1 MAHSAGD
8 RRLTV
13 ELAAQL
19 FADLGYDGCR
29 ELREAIRLRMA
40 EHRQMVAAEREA
52 AGLARPRSRR
62 GATSA
67 AQAAHLT
74 GGCSEAGVTRSKA
87 IKRWAPHLVPAI
99 MAGEISTWAAYQQA
113 IRLRDQAAMQQAL
126 SG

>member
-8 RRLTV
+8 RQLTV

-62 GATSA
+62 RATP
-67 AQAAHLT
+67 QAAAAAIMQI
-74 GGCSEAGVTRSKA
+74 SESSMERCKA
-87 IKRWAPHLVPAI
+87 VERWAPHLLPAVA
-99 MAGEISTWAAYQQA
+99 AGEVSTWAAYQQA
-113 IRLRDQAAMQQAL
+113 VRLRDQAALQQAL